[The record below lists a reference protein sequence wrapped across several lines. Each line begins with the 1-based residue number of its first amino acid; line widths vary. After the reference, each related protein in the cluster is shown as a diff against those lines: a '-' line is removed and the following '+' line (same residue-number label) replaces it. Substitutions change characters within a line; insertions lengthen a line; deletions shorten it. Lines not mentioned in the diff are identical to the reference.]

1 MLISDRL
8 LIRCE
13 KDALIRISFYE
24 IFAYDDYSSDLAK
37 VSPDRIEHRSILE
50 YVEIVLIFFRKFIP
64 LSLHDRKYPTNSYFQ
79 FVTFVLSNFKVI
91 IDY

>member
-1 MLISDRL
+1 MGTVLISDRL

-37 VSPDRIEHRSILE
+37 GLSIDR
-50 YVEIVLIFFRKFIP
+50 F
-64 LSLHDRKYPTNSYFQ
+64 
-79 FVTFVLSNFKVI
+79 
-91 IDY
+91 